1 MLICLEWWG
10 LQMTIDGSPDVYIG
24 AVAVL
29 PSILTSQGRIKLP
42 QVLRQVI
49 HGQGLEGHILASF
62 PQVIWKWWNS
72 INSTCIRQSITIIFL
87 LYLKLLSS
95 PLKNC
100 KRERERYPHWHFY
113 LFFVFFLL
121 HFFSI
126 VSCVGLISYYDI
138 PLSPI
143 SFTRQ
148 YHIGQLIIIHIM
160 QTYLF
165 ILVSLSI
172 QPAMPGQIRHPHRLL
187 VTSAKHFST
196 SVSFLIQQE
205 VAAVSLLSDVDII
218 TQGAHGMMITTL
230 LRKTTLSCHF
240 RVIMTL
246 FLRLTFWSSIWHSCI
261 PTQPFIIISVF
272 YFHNLVHI

>member
-1 MLICLEWWG
+1 MQKRESGTLNG
-10 LQMTIDGSPDVYIG
+10 TF
-24 AVAVL
+24 
-29 PSILTSQGRIKLP
+29 TS
-42 QVLRQVI
+42 
-49 HGQGLEGHILASF
+49 F
-62 PQVIWKWWNS
+62 F
-72 INSTCIRQSITIIFL
+72 SITL
-87 LYLKLLSS
+87 
-95 PLKNC
+95 
-100 KRERERYPHWHFY
+100 
-113 LFFVFFLL
+113 
-121 HFFSI
+121 FSI
-126 VSCVGLISYYDI
+126 VSCVGLISYQYI

-148 YHIGQLIIIHIM
+148 YHNGQLIIIHMI

-205 VAAVSLLSDVDII
+205 VVAVSLLSDVDII
-218 TQGAHGMMITTL
+218 TQDTHGMMITPL
-230 LRKTTLSCHF
+230 LRKTTLRRHF
-240 RVIMTL
+240 RIIIML
-246 FLRLTFWSSIWHSCI
+246 CLRLTFWSSIWHSCI